1 MEEIEKQPEDKKRK
15 RLLLLLLLLLLLS
28 VGGYFIYQHFN
39 QPETPVTVVSG
50 EFLPDGK
57 DASKIS
63 NKELR
68 QLAQQKVD
76 KSKFNLMILPEA
88 TIDEQTMTG
97 NITIRNPEENAYP
110 VNVEI
115 RNAETNEIVYT
126 SGAIQPG
133 YEIKEGTLEKR
144 LEKGEHKATA
154 LFSIYDPETKEKRG
168 QVAAGITLK
177 IQ

>member
-1 MEEIEKQPEDKKRK
+1 MKEFYEKHKKK
-15 RLLLLLLLLLLLS
+15 ILVLLLLFLLL
-28 VGGYFIYQHFN
+28 GGAAGFFLTRK
-39 QPETPVTVVSG
+39 QPQPVSVVSG
-50 EFLPDGK
+50 EFLPEGK

-63 NKELR
+63 SKELK
-68 QLAQQKVD
+68 QLAQEEVD
-76 KSKFNLMILPEA
+76 KSKFNLMIVPEA
-88 TIDEQTMTG
+88 TIDERTMTG

-115 RNAETNEIVYT
+115 RNLETNEIVYT

-133 YEIKEGTLEKR
+133 YEIKEGTLEKH

>member
-1 MEEIEKQPEDKKRK
+1 MKVFYVKHKKK
-15 RLLLLLLLLLLLS
+15 ILATLLFLLLL
-28 VGGYFIYQHFN
+28 GGATGYFLTRKEPPAVSII
-39 QPETPVTVVSG
+39 SG
-50 EFLPDGK
+50 EFLPEGK

-63 NKELR
+63 DQQLK
-68 QLAQQKVD
+68 QLAQKEVD
-76 KSKFNLMILPEA
+76 KSKFNLMIVPEA
-88 TIDEQTMTG
+88 TIDYQSQTG
-97 NITIRNPEENAYP
+97 NIIIRNPEENAYP

-115 RNAETNEIVYT
+115 RKRETNEIVYT
-126 SGAIQPG
+126 SGAIEPG
-133 YEIKEGTLEKR
+133 YEIKEGKLEKR

>member
-1 MEEIEKQPEDKKRK
+1 MKEFYEKHKKK
-15 RLLLLLLLLLLLS
+15 ILALLLLLLLI
-28 VGGYFIYQHFN
+28 GGAAGYFLTRQEPQAVSVI
-39 QPETPVTVVSG
+39 SG
-50 EFLPDGK
+50 EFLPEGK

-63 NKELR
+63 DKELK
-68 QLAQQKVD
+68 QLAQKEVD
-76 KSKFNLMILPEA
+76 KSKFNMMIVPEA
-88 TIDEQTMTG
+88 TIDQQTLKG
-97 NITIRNPEENAYP
+97 NITIRNPEGNAYP

-115 RNAETNEIVYT
+115 RDMETDEIVYT
-126 SGAIQPG
+126 SGAIKPG

-154 LFSIYDPETKEKRG
+154 LFSIYDPETKEKQG

>member
-1 MEEIEKQPEDKKRK
+1 MKEFYEKHKKK
-15 RLLLLLLLLLLLS
+15 LLALLLLLLLIGGVS
-28 VGGYFIYQHFN
+28 GYFLTRQEPQAVSVI
-39 QPETPVTVVSG
+39 SG
-50 EFLPDGK
+50 EFLPEGK

-63 NKELR
+63 EKELK
-68 QLAQQKVD
+68 QLAQKEVD
-76 KSKFNLMILPEA
+76 KSKFNLMIVPEA
-88 TIDEQTMTG
+88 TIDHQSLTG
-97 NITIRNPEENAYP
+97 DITIRNPEGNAYP

-115 RNAETNEIVYT
+115 RDLETDELVYT
-126 SGAIQPG
+126 SGAIEPG

-154 LFSIYDPETKEKRG
+154 LFSIYDPETKEKQG

>member
-1 MEEIEKQPEDKKRK
+1 MKDFYEKHKKK
-15 RLLLLLLLLLLLS
+15 ILALLLLLLLI
-28 VGGYFIYQHFN
+28 GGATGYFFSRK
-39 QPETPVTVVSG
+39 QPQAVSVVSG
-50 EFLPDGK
+50 EFLPEGK

-63 NKELR
+63 GKELK
-68 QLAQQKVD
+68 QLAQKEVD
-76 KSKFNLMILPEA
+76 KSKFNLMIVPEA
-88 TIDEQTMTG
+88 TIDEQTLTG

-115 RNAETNEIVYT
+115 RNLETDEIVYT

-154 LFSIYDPETKEKRG
+154 LFSIYDPETKEKQG